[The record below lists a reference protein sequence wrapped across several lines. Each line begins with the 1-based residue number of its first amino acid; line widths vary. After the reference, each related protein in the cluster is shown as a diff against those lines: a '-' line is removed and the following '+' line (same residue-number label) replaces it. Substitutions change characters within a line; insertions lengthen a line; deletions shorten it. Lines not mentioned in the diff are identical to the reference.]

1 MSTITE
7 FHADTFDSGKNILT
21 FRNTTTN
28 ESLIIRVQAVQHITI
43 DQEFLHIVT
52 EASHHCVGLAG
63 INSAGGASVGLF
75 NTISSVL
82 R

>member
-1 MSTITE
+1 MSTVTE
-7 FHADTFDSGKNILT
+7 FQADTFDPGKNILT

-28 ESLIIRVQAVQHITI
+28 EALIIRVHAIQHLTI

-52 EASHHCVGLAG
+52 EASHHRVGLAG
-63 INSAGGASVGLF
+63 IDSAGGASVGLF
-75 NTISSVL
+75 NTLSSVL